1 MMLSNIVAA
10 IVLGTV
16 TLTAPA
22 VIKADTQISTQLQTS
37 FDSRTAQRGD
47 TFTLR
52 VTDSNQP
59 RLQGATIEGHITR
72 VVQGGGMHG
81 TEVHFLFDT
90 IRFASGATEQI
101 RAFVVSPS
109 VAHHVVRTP
118 APVSAVPTGRPGI
131 PNSTVWETQLGPK
144 TENTAATGGVAYAS
158 SGAPIVATP
167 GTPVR
172 IELASDLKVP

>member
-1 MMLSNIVAA
+1 MMLSKMIAVAVVA
-10 IVLGTV
+10 TV
-16 TLTAPA
+16 NLTAPS
-22 VIKADTQISTQLQTS
+22 VIKADTQITTHLQS
-37 FDSRTAQRGD
+37 AFDSRTAQRGD

-52 VTDSNQP
+52 VTDNSDP
-59 RLQGATIEGHITR
+59 RLQGATIKGHITR

-81 TEVHFLFDT
+81 TEIHFLFDT
-90 IRFASGATEQI
+90 ITFASGATEQI
-101 RAFVVSPS
+101 RAFVVSPN

-144 TENTAATGGVAYAS
+144 TENTAATGGVAYAGG
-158 SGAPIVATP
+158 GAPIVAEP